1 MRFSLFLVLLAGLIL
16 PGCGLLGPADDT
28 RAPLIELT
36 RPGDGS
42 VVGGE
47 VLLRFTGEARGDDNF
62 ISFVTV
68 SVDGDRVGEAD
79 LITPGVN
86 PVFAY
91 RLSSAQYSDG
101 KHRIQAT
108 AFDKNENRG
117 LSNTATVTFLNGVVD
132 GTPTANGPLAAI
144 TSPRDGE
151 EVAGTTQIIVQADP
165 NQSAISRVDFLVDG
179 VSLQTVTSFPFTF
192 SWDASVEP
200 VGQHI
205 LQARVY
211 SAPDRFRLT
220 NPVTVQVNA
229 PEDPDGDGGSTGCQ
243 VAGCVRLRAPGFR
256 GQVLGSAAVGFN
268 NDIYVGTD
276 ADTLYAFSPSGALR
290 WKRGVQGRI
299 TSSPVVSNTE
309 DVFVTSSDGRLYGF
323 TATGAQLWAP
333 IVSPF
338 TFSGGPALG
347 IDGTL
352 YFGDDS
358 GQLWAVNSFNG
369 RVRDGF
375 PVSVNSSTSGTAFV
389 GPPVIARDGTIFIAS
404 NGGSVFALNPNGTIK
419 WSQRAFS
426 SNFSRSLSLVE
437 REITE
442 QLITGPVTRTVT
454 TVYGVFLAG
463 TQVSLY
469 ALSGTDGAIQWSE
482 VIADPTSSQIST
494 PIVDADGSIYLG
506 TTRALLAFNENLDD
520 NATTTSRLRF
530 SFPAANVGTPAVDA
544 GGTIHFVS
552 GRTLRSVNPNGTPNN
567 SYDLASTA
575 RGPLTIGRNG
585 VIYVAADNELLS
597 GIYSGTAG
605 LSEGKWPMFQRNAR
619 HTGRIGVDSDD

>member
-28 RAPLIELT
+28 RAPLVDLT
-36 RPGDGS
+36 RPGDGA
-42 VVGGE
+42 VVGGD

-62 ISFVTV
+62 ISFITV
-68 SVDGDRVGEAD
+68 SVDGERVGEAD
-79 LITPGVN
+79 LITPGAN

-91 RLSSAQYSDG
+91 RLNSAQFSDG
-101 KHRIQAT
+101 QHRIQAT

-117 LSNTATVTFLNGVVD
+117 LSNTATLTFLNGVVD
-132 GTPTANGPLAAI
+132 GVPIANGPLAAI
-144 TSPRDGE
+144 TSPRSGE
-151 EVAGTTQIIVQADP
+151 EVTGTTQIIVQADP
-165 NQSAISRVDFLVDG
+165 NQPAITRVDFLVDG
-179 VSLQTVTSFPFTF
+179 VSLQTVTGFPFTY
-192 SWDASVEP
+192 SWNTALEP
-200 VGQHI
+200 VGLHL

-220 NPVTVQVNA
+220 APVTVQVNA
-229 PEDPDGDGGSTGCQ
+229 PDDGDGGTNGC
-243 VAGCVRLRAPGFR
+243 ATEGCVRVRATGFR
-256 GQVLGSAAVGFN
+256 GRVAGSIAVGFN
-268 NDIYVGTD
+268 NDLYLGTD
-276 ADTLYAFSPSGALR
+276 ADTLYALSPAGTLR

-309 DVFVTSSDGRLYGF
+309 DIFVTSSDGRLHAF
-323 TATGAQLWAP
+323 TPTGAQLWAP

-338 TFSGGPALG
+338 AISGGPALG

-352 YFGDDS
+352 YFGDDA
-358 GQLWAVNSFNG
+358 GQLWAVNSFSG

-375 PVSVNSSTSGTAFV
+375 PVAVNASTSGTAIV
-389 GPPVIARDGTIFIAS
+389 GPPVIARDGTIFVAS
-404 NGGSVFALNPNGTIK
+404 NGGSVFGINPNGTVK
-419 WSQRAFS
+419 WRQTSFL

-437 REITE
+437 REVTR
-442 QLITGPVTRTVT
+442 QLITGPVTEIRT

-463 TQVSLY
+463 SQVSLY
-469 ALSGTDGAIQWSE
+469 ALSGDDGAVQWNE
-482 VIADPTSSQIST
+482 PIADPTSGQIST

-506 TTRALLAFNENLDD
+506 TNRALLAFNETLAD
-520 NATTTSRLRF
+520 NQTSRLRF

-552 GRTLRSVNPNGTPNN
+552 AQTLRSVNPNGTPN
-567 SYDLASTA
+567 STYDLTATA

-585 VIYVAADNELLS
+585 VVYVAADNELLS
-597 GIYSGTAG
+597 GINTGTAG
-605 LSEGKWPMFQRNAR
+605 LSEGKWPMFQRNSR